1 MLDRLTSALLSL
13 SRRLRLAAIALMLA
27 LAFKTGAAA
36 LAGPDPAP
44 GGVLIERSLADPG
57 AGAAIDR

>member
-1 MLDRLTSALLSL
+1 MDRLATALFSL

-36 LAGPDPAP
+36 LAGPDPD
-44 GGVLIERSLADPG
+44 V
-57 AGAAIDR
+57 AGAAIERSAAHSGLGAAMDR